1 MVTEI
6 RLYPQPVG
14 LVRAGLGQR
23 AAVGGLYPV
32 EAGTELPIGNGTFL
46 HRDDF
51 NNRLVTCGGPVGG
64 DKSTE

>member
-1 MVTEI
+1 M
-6 RLYPQPVG
+6 G

-23 AAVGGLYPV
+23 ADVGGLYPV